1 MVTVAMR
8 STEVGHRRFTRNQV
22 HAPARSVDLITA
34 VMYEAFLP
42 ADARASAVG
51 VSMAGVFLAGG
62 GGAFMAGAAVV
73 NRTAGRIEFIENF
86 KNGEKYHAAQF
97 FNCHKT

>member
-42 ADARASAVG
+42 ADARASAVE
-51 VSMAGVFLAGG
+51 VSMAAV
-62 GGAFMAGAAVV
+62 FMAGAAVV